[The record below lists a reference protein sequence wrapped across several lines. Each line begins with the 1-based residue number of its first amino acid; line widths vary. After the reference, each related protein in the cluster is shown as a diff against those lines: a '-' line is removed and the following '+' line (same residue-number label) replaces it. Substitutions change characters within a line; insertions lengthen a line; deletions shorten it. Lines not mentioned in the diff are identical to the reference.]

1 MNALVLWYFL
11 AIGMGSFSPTGA
23 VPTGIAQ
30 VGPFYNQSACQIAI
44 AEVNRVGWETTRC
57 FVNDAMPT
65 PPVTPA
71 APKPVTPKKK
81 K

>member
-11 AIGMGSFSPTGA
+11 AIGMGPSPT
-23 VPTGIAQ
+23 VAQ
-30 VGPFYNQSACQIAI
+30 VGPFYNQVACDLARTQVAHSS
-44 AEVNRVGWETTRC
+44 VDMTRC
-57 FVNDAMPT
+57 FINDAMPA